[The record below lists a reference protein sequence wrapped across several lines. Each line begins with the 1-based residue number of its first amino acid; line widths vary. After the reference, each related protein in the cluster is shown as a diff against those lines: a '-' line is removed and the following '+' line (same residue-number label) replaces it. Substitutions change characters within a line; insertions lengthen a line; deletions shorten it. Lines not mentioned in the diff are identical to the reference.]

1 MSQIKEA
8 GVADIGIIN
17 HLAHA
22 TWPATYGTIISPGQ
36 LLYMLELIY
45 SEEALTNQIKNL
57 QHKFVILYDNND
69 PVGFASFSI
78 KNKTDPTLY
87 RIHKLYVL
95 PSQQG
100 KGTGRSL
107 VNYIVNEIKKIGG
120 QILELSVNRHNPAV
134 SFYNK
139 MGFVIAREENID
151 IGNGFFMNDYV
162 MELSVRS

>member
-1 MSQIKEA
+1 
-8 GVADIGIIN
+8 
-17 HLAHA
+17 
-22 TWPATYGTIISPGQ
+22 
-36 LLYMLELIY
+36 
-45 SEEALTNQIKNL
+45 
-57 QHKFVILYDNND
+57 
-69 PVGFASFSI
+69 
-78 KNKTDPTLY
+78 
-87 RIHKLYVL
+87 
-95 PSQQG
+95 QQG

-120 QILELSVNRHNPAV
+120 QILELNVNRHNPAV